1 MFLYVLENYDMIDCR
16 YFFSTFDDE
25 PKMIFKETKANRA
38 AIINLIRKEQIPE
51 LVIEAL
57 ISPYIKKR

>member
-1 MFLYVLENYDMIDCR
+1 MIQENYDMVDCR

-25 PKMIFKETKANRA
+25 PKMIFKETKANRE
-38 AIINLIRKEQIPE
+38 AIINLIKKEQKPE

-57 ISPYIKKR
+57 ISPYIKKDKI

>member
-1 MFLYVLENYDMIDCR
+1 MIDCR